1 VNKIETI
8 KNLTAK
14 LLQYCDEY
22 YNLDRPTISDTE
34 YDKKFDELKSLED
47 KTGFWLANSPTR
59 KVQGQVLDCFTKVKH
74 SKPMLSA
81 AKTKDVN
88 EIKRFIGN
96 QPFYCSY
103 KLDGCFTSS
112 CKISMADGTY
122 KNINKIQIGDFVLSC
137 SPDGIVQPKRV
148 SNVFYNGLKKQEEW
162 MTIYTEK
169 GVPKCIDK
177 DDPSYGGTK
186 CTKNHMFFTPNG
198 YIEAQKL
205 KSGDIIYKQYHT
217 PSKIQQQAILGMLL
231 GDGWFVKRSNTY
243 SDVLEIHTSKTK
255 NNGYDDIIYKF
266 EKMFK
271 TFNPKITHKTS
282 GYSKVKNNMTNI
294 NFHTM
299 ALPNYFNDNKNH
311 IRCGITWTDE
321 ILSHMTNLSWAIF
334 FIDDGSLVKSQEE
347 GKNVTNKIA
356 GAILHTNRHPYEN
369 VKILSDYLNNI
380 GLFNYIELEKPI
392 VNEELGDG
400 YIIRI
405 SQDSSMK
412 FFSMIAPYIPRELR
426 AKKLPNRTD
435 IQECEEI
442 KWWENDDSYIGLS
455 EEKIYKITIPS
466 PQREHSLK
474 AYDIEVED
482 NHNYFANNH
491 LVHNCTLVVRYENGE
506 FVQAVTRGNGEI
518 GEDVT
523 AQAKMITNLP
533 MHIDYNDKLELRGEC
548 VISWKNFHKINES
561 LDEPYS
567 HPRNLAAGSLRQ
579 LDTNI
584 TKQRN
589 LSYVVF
595 ECVSDLYDNNALFDS
610 KLDELG
616 YLDCLGFETVG
627 RCTGNVDDCIEGMQ
641 PEWYQYPCDGLIFE
655 MCMKSYSKTL
665 PVTAHHEG
673 CRMALKWADEM
684 YETTLRDVEWNPTR
698 SGLIAPVAIFDEIDL
713 DGALT
718 TRATLHNLSIIEQ
731 LELGIGDTIT
741 VYRSNMVIPKVY
753 DNLTRSNTLTIPTTC
768 PCCGEPTEIK
778 YTDNSKV
785 LMCTNPNCAAKKL
798 AQFTHFVSRKA
809 MNIDGLSEKTLE
821 LLISHG
827 FLHNYKD
834 IYHLK
839 EYKNKI
845 TQLPGMG
852 AKSVDKLLD
861 SIEKSRAVTLDRF
874 ITALGIP
881 NIGSSAAKAISKQ
894 FNGDHYDFVQAL
906 ANGYDFSQIDDFG
919 EITNKSLHD
928 WWDSKDPMAELLPVE
943 MNFIVENDV
952 GSSSNLDG
960 KSFCITGS
968 LTHYPNRDALVK
980 AIEDNGGKYVSG
992 VSKKTDYLINNDTT
1006 STSGKNKKAV
1016 ELNIPIISEEDFLK
1030 MLSE

>member
-1 VNKIETI
+1 MNKIETI
-8 KNLTAK
+8 KNLTAE
-14 LLQYCDEY
+14 LWQYCHEY
-22 YNLDRPTISDTE
+22 YDLDRPTISDTE
-34 YDKKFDELKSLED
+34 YDKKFDELKALED
-47 KTGFWLANSPTR
+47 ETGFWLANSPTR

-81 AKTKDVN
+81 AKTKDIN

-169 GVPKCIDK
+169 GVLKCIDE

-217 PSKIQQQAILGMLL
+217 PSKIQQQALLGMLL

-311 IRCGITWTDE
+311 IRCGITWTAE

-533 MHIDYNDKLELRGEC
+533 MHIDYKDKLELRGEC
-548 VISWKNFHKINES
+548 VISLENFHKINTT

-595 ECVSDLYDNNALFDS
+595 ECVSDLYDEDVLFDS
-610 KLDELG
+610 KWDELG
-616 YLDCLGFETVG
+616 YLDYLGFETVG
-627 RCTGNVDDCIEGMQ
+627 RCTGNIDDCTEGMQ

-665 PVTAHHEG
+665 PATAHHEG
-673 CRMALKWADEM
+673 CRIALKWADEM
-684 YETTLRDVEWNPTR
+684 YETTLLDVEWNPTR
-698 SGLIAPVAIFDEIDL
+698 TGLISPVAVFKPVDL
-713 DGALT
+713 DGAIT

-741 VYRSNMVIPKVY
+741 VYRSNMVIPKID
-753 DNLTRSNTLTIPTTC
+753 DNLTRSNTLQIPTVC

-785 LMCTNPNCAAKKL
+785 LMCTNPNCSAKKI

-839 EYKNKI
+839 EYKNEI

-861 SIEKSRAVTLDRF
+861 SIEKSRTVTLDRF

-928 WWDSKDPMAELLPVE
+928 WWDSKDPMVELLPVE

-1006 STSGKNKKAV
+1006 STSGKNKKAI
-1016 ELNIPIISEEDFLK
+1016 ELNIPIISEDDFLK

>member
-1 VNKIETI
+1 MNKIETI
-8 KNLTAK
+8 KNLTAE
-14 LLQYCDEY
+14 LLQYCHEY
-22 YNLDRPTISDTE
+22 YDLDSPTISDVE
-34 YDKKFDELKSLED
+34 YDKKFDELKELED
-47 KTGFWLANSPTR
+47 ETGFWLANSPTR

-81 AKTKDVN
+81 AKTKDIN
-88 EIKRFIGN
+88 EIKKFIGN

-103 KLDGCFTSS
+103 KLDG
-112 CKISMADGTY
+112 
-122 KNINKIQIGDFVLSC
+122 L
-137 SPDGIVQPKRV
+137 
-148 SNVFYNGLKKQEEW
+148 
-162 MTIYTEK
+162 
-169 GVPKCIDK
+169 
-177 DDPSYGGTK
+177 
-186 CTKNHMFFTPNG
+186 
-198 YIEAQKL
+198 
-205 KSGDIIYKQYHT
+205 
-217 PSKIQQQAILGMLL
+217 
-231 GDGWFVKRSNTY
+231 
-243 SDVLEIHTSKTK
+243 
-255 NNGYDDIIYKF
+255 
-266 EKMFK
+266 
-271 TFNPKITHKTS
+271 
-282 GYSKVKNNMTNI
+282 
-294 NFHTM
+294 
-299 ALPNYFNDNKNH
+299 
-311 IRCGITWTDE
+311 
-321 ILSHMTNLSWAIF
+321 
-334 FIDDGSLVKSQEE
+334 
-347 GKNVTNKIA
+347 
-356 GAILHTNRHPYEN
+356 
-369 VKILSDYLNNI
+369 
-380 GLFNYIELEKPI
+380 
-392 VNEELGDG
+392 
-400 YIIRI
+400 
-405 SQDSSMK
+405 
-412 FFSMIAPYIPRELR
+412 
-426 AKKLPNRTD
+426 
-435 IQECEEI
+435 
-442 KWWENDDSYIGLS
+442 
-455 EEKIYKITIPS
+455 
-466 PQREHSLK
+466 
-474 AYDIEVED
+474 
-482 NHNYFANNH
+482 
-491 LVHNCTLVVRYENGE
+491 TLVVRYENGE

-523 AQAKMITNLP
+523 AQARMISNLP
-533 MHIDYNDKLELRGEC
+533 MHIDYKDKLELRGEC
-548 VISWKNFHKINES
+548 VISRENFHKINAT

-595 ECVSDLYDNNALFDS
+595 ECVSDIHLENVNNDIFDS
-610 KLDELG
+610 KWECLDEL
-616 YLDCLGFETVG
+616 DDLGFETVE
-627 RCTGNVDDCIEGMQ
+627 RCVGTIDDCAEGMQ
-641 PEWYQYPCDGLIFE
+641 PEWYQYPCDGLVFE
-655 MCMKSYSKTL
+655 MCRKSYSKTL
-665 PVTAHHEG
+665 PATAHHEG

-741 VYRSNMVIPKVY
+741 VYRSNMVIPKIY

-827 FLHNYKD
+827 FLHNYND

-839 EYKNKI
+839 DYRYKLI
-845 TQLPGMG
+845 LLDGLG
-852 AKSVDKLLD
+852 EKSVDKLLD
-861 SIEKSRAVTLDRF
+861 SIEKSRTVTLDRF

-906 ANGYDFSQIDDFG
+906 TNGYDFSQIDDFG

-928 WWDSKDPMAELLPVE
+928 WWDSKDPMVELLPVE

-968 LTHYPNRDALVK
+968 LTHYQNRDALVK

-992 VSKKTDYLINNDTT
+992 VSKKTDFLINNDTT
-1006 STSGKNKKAV
+1006 STSGKNKKAM
-1016 ELNIPIISEEDFLK
+1016 ELGIPIISEEDFLK
-1030 MLSE
+1030 MIGE

>member
-1 VNKIETI
+1 MNKIETI

-22 YNLDRPTISDTE
+22 YNLDRPTISDAE

-47 KTGFWLANSPTR
+47 ETGFWLANSPTR

-81 AKTKDVN
+81 AKTKDAN
-88 EIKRFIGN
+88 EIKKFIGN

-103 KLDGCFTSS
+103 KLDG
-112 CKISMADGTY
+112 
-122 KNINKIQIGDFVLSC
+122 L
-137 SPDGIVQPKRV
+137 
-148 SNVFYNGLKKQEEW
+148 
-162 MTIYTEK
+162 
-169 GVPKCIDK
+169 
-177 DDPSYGGTK
+177 
-186 CTKNHMFFTPNG
+186 
-198 YIEAQKL
+198 
-205 KSGDIIYKQYHT
+205 
-217 PSKIQQQAILGMLL
+217 
-231 GDGWFVKRSNTY
+231 
-243 SDVLEIHTSKTK
+243 
-255 NNGYDDIIYKF
+255 
-266 EKMFK
+266 
-271 TFNPKITHKTS
+271 
-282 GYSKVKNNMTNI
+282 
-294 NFHTM
+294 
-299 ALPNYFNDNKNH
+299 
-311 IRCGITWTDE
+311 
-321 ILSHMTNLSWAIF
+321 
-334 FIDDGSLVKSQEE
+334 
-347 GKNVTNKIA
+347 
-356 GAILHTNRHPYEN
+356 
-369 VKILSDYLNNI
+369 
-380 GLFNYIELEKPI
+380 
-392 VNEELGDG
+392 
-400 YIIRI
+400 
-405 SQDSSMK
+405 
-412 FFSMIAPYIPRELR
+412 
-426 AKKLPNRTD
+426 
-435 IQECEEI
+435 
-442 KWWENDDSYIGLS
+442 
-455 EEKIYKITIPS
+455 
-466 PQREHSLK
+466 
-474 AYDIEVED
+474 
-482 NHNYFANNH
+482 
-491 LVHNCTLVVRYENGE
+491 TLVVRYENGE
-506 FVQAVTRGNGEI
+506 FIQAVTRGNGEI

-523 AQAKMITNLP
+523 AQARMITNLP

-595 ECVSDLYDNNALFDS
+595 ECVSDLYDSHTLFDS

-627 RCTGNVDDCIEGMQ
+627 RCTGNIDDCIEGMQ

-684 YETTLRDVEWNPTR
+684 YESTLRDVEWNPTR

-809 MNIDGLSEKTLE
+809 MSIDGLSEKTLE

-834 IYHLK
+834 IYRLK
-839 EYKNKI
+839 EHKNEI

-852 AKSVDKLLD
+852 VKSVDKLLD
-861 SIEKSRAVTLDRF
+861 SIEKSRTVTLDRF

-919 EITNKSLHD
+919 EITNKSIHD
-928 WWDSKDPMAELLPVE
+928 WWNSKDPMVELLPVE

-1006 STSGKNKKAV
+1006 STSGKNKKAI
-1016 ELNIPIISEEDFLK
+1016 ELDIPIISENDFLK

>member
-1 VNKIETI
+1 MNKIETI

-47 KTGFWLANSPTR
+47 QTGFWLANSPTR

-81 AKTKDVN
+81 AKTKDIN
-88 EIKRFIGN
+88 EIKRFIGD

-103 KLDGCFTSS
+103 KLDG
-112 CKISMADGTY
+112 
-122 KNINKIQIGDFVLSC
+122 L
-137 SPDGIVQPKRV
+137 
-148 SNVFYNGLKKQEEW
+148 
-162 MTIYTEK
+162 
-169 GVPKCIDK
+169 
-177 DDPSYGGTK
+177 
-186 CTKNHMFFTPNG
+186 
-198 YIEAQKL
+198 
-205 KSGDIIYKQYHT
+205 
-217 PSKIQQQAILGMLL
+217 
-231 GDGWFVKRSNTY
+231 
-243 SDVLEIHTSKTK
+243 
-255 NNGYDDIIYKF
+255 
-266 EKMFK
+266 
-271 TFNPKITHKTS
+271 
-282 GYSKVKNNMTNI
+282 
-294 NFHTM
+294 
-299 ALPNYFNDNKNH
+299 
-311 IRCGITWTDE
+311 
-321 ILSHMTNLSWAIF
+321 
-334 FIDDGSLVKSQEE
+334 
-347 GKNVTNKIA
+347 
-356 GAILHTNRHPYEN
+356 
-369 VKILSDYLNNI
+369 
-380 GLFNYIELEKPI
+380 
-392 VNEELGDG
+392 
-400 YIIRI
+400 
-405 SQDSSMK
+405 
-412 FFSMIAPYIPRELR
+412 
-426 AKKLPNRTD
+426 
-435 IQECEEI
+435 
-442 KWWENDDSYIGLS
+442 
-455 EEKIYKITIPS
+455 
-466 PQREHSLK
+466 
-474 AYDIEVED
+474 
-482 NHNYFANNH
+482 
-491 LVHNCTLVVRYENGE
+491 TLVVRYENGE

-523 AQAKMITNLP
+523 AQARMISNLP
-533 MHIDYNDKLELRGEC
+533 MHIDYKDKLELRGEC

-561 LDEPYS
+561 LDDPYS

-595 ECVSDLYDNNALFDS
+595 ECVSDLYDNNALLDS
-610 KLDELG
+610 KWDELG
-616 YLDCLGFETVG
+616 YLDYLGFETVG
-627 RCTGNVDDCIEGMQ
+627 RCTGNIDDCTEGMQ

-684 YETTLRDVEWNPTR
+684 YETTLRYVEWNPTR

-768 PCCGEPTEIK
+768 PCCGDPTEIK

-785 LMCTNPNCAAKKL
+785 LMCTNLNCAAKKL

-809 MNIDGLSEKTLE
+809 MSIDGLSEKTLE

-834 IYHLK
+834 IYRLK
-839 EYKNKI
+839 EHKNEI

-852 AKSVDKLLD
+852 VKSVDKLLD
-861 SIEKSRAVTLDRF
+861 SIEKSRTVTLDRF

-919 EITNKSLHD
+919 EITNKSIHD
-928 WWDSKDPMAELLPVE
+928 WWNSKDPMVELLPVE
-943 MNFIVENDV
+943 MTFVVENDV
-952 GSSSNLDG
+952 SSSSSLNG

-968 LTHYPNRDALVK
+968 LTHYANRDALVK

-1006 STSGKNKKAV
+1006 STSGKNKKAI
-1016 ELNIPIISEEDFLK
+1016 ELNIPIISEDDFLK

>member
-1 VNKIETI
+1 MNKIETI
-8 KNLTAK
+8 KNLTAE
-14 LLQYCDEY
+14 LWQYCHEY
-22 YNLDRPTISDTE
+22 YDLDRPTISDTE
-34 YDKKFDELKSLED
+34 YDKKFDELKALED
-47 KTGFWLANSPTR
+47 ETGFWLANSPTR

-81 AKTKDVN
+81 AKTKDIN
-88 EIKRFIGN
+88 EIKRFIGD

-103 KLDGCFTSS
+103 KLDGLT
-112 CKISMADGTY
+112 
-122 KNINKIQIGDFVLSC
+122 
-137 SPDGIVQPKRV
+137 
-148 SNVFYNGLKKQEEW
+148 
-162 MTIYTEK
+162 
-169 GVPKCIDK
+169 
-177 DDPSYGGTK
+177 
-186 CTKNHMFFTPNG
+186 
-198 YIEAQKL
+198 
-205 KSGDIIYKQYHT
+205 
-217 PSKIQQQAILGMLL
+217 LL
-231 GDGWFVKRSNTY
+231 
-243 SDVLEIHTSKTK
+243 
-255 NNGYDDIIYKF
+255 
-266 EKMFK
+266 
-271 TFNPKITHKTS
+271 
-282 GYSKVKNNMTNI
+282 
-294 NFHTM
+294 
-299 ALPNYFNDNKNH
+299 
-311 IRCGITWTDE
+311 
-321 ILSHMTNLSWAIF
+321 
-334 FIDDGSLVKSQEE
+334 
-347 GKNVTNKIA
+347 
-356 GAILHTNRHPYEN
+356 
-369 VKILSDYLNNI
+369 
-380 GLFNYIELEKPI
+380 
-392 VNEELGDG
+392 
-400 YIIRI
+400 
-405 SQDSSMK
+405 
-412 FFSMIAPYIPRELR
+412 
-426 AKKLPNRTD
+426 
-435 IQECEEI
+435 
-442 KWWENDDSYIGLS
+442 
-455 EEKIYKITIPS
+455 
-466 PQREHSLK
+466 
-474 AYDIEVED
+474 
-482 NHNYFANNH
+482 
-491 LVHNCTLVVRYENGE
+491 VRYKDGE

-523 AQAKMITNLP
+523 AQARMITNLP
-533 MHIDYNDKLELRGEC
+533 MHIDYKDKLELRGEC
-548 VISWKNFHKINES
+548 VISLENFHKINAT

-595 ECVSDLYDNNALFDS
+595 ECVSDIHLENVNNDIFDS
-610 KLDELG
+610 KWECLDEL
-616 YLDCLGFETVG
+616 DDLGFETVE
-627 RCTGNVDDCIEGMQ
+627 RCVGTIDDCAEGMQ
-641 PEWYQYPCDGLIFE
+641 PEWYQYPCDGLVFE
-655 MCMKSYSKTL
+655 MCRKSYSKTL
-665 PVTAHHEG
+665 PATAHHEG

-718 TRATLHNLSIIEQ
+718 TRATLHNLFIIEQ

-894 FNGDHYDFVQAL
+894 FNGGHYDFVQAL

-928 WWDSKDPMAELLPVE
+928 WWDSKDPMVELLPVE

-1006 STSGKNKKAV
+1006 STSGKNKKAI
-1016 ELNIPIISEEDFLK
+1016 ELNIPIISEDDFLK

>member
-22 YNLDRPTISDTE
+22 YNLDRPTISDAE

-47 KTGFWLANSPTR
+47 ETGFWLANSPTR

-81 AKTKDVN
+81 AKTKDAN
-88 EIKRFIGN
+88 EIKKFIGN
-96 QPFYCSY
+96 RPFYCSY
-103 KLDGCFTSS
+103 KLDG
-112 CKISMADGTY
+112 
-122 KNINKIQIGDFVLSC
+122 L
-137 SPDGIVQPKRV
+137 
-148 SNVFYNGLKKQEEW
+148 
-162 MTIYTEK
+162 
-169 GVPKCIDK
+169 
-177 DDPSYGGTK
+177 
-186 CTKNHMFFTPNG
+186 
-198 YIEAQKL
+198 
-205 KSGDIIYKQYHT
+205 
-217 PSKIQQQAILGMLL
+217 
-231 GDGWFVKRSNTY
+231 
-243 SDVLEIHTSKTK
+243 
-255 NNGYDDIIYKF
+255 
-266 EKMFK
+266 
-271 TFNPKITHKTS
+271 
-282 GYSKVKNNMTNI
+282 
-294 NFHTM
+294 
-299 ALPNYFNDNKNH
+299 
-311 IRCGITWTDE
+311 
-321 ILSHMTNLSWAIF
+321 
-334 FIDDGSLVKSQEE
+334 
-347 GKNVTNKIA
+347 
-356 GAILHTNRHPYEN
+356 
-369 VKILSDYLNNI
+369 
-380 GLFNYIELEKPI
+380 
-392 VNEELGDG
+392 
-400 YIIRI
+400 
-405 SQDSSMK
+405 
-412 FFSMIAPYIPRELR
+412 
-426 AKKLPNRTD
+426 
-435 IQECEEI
+435 
-442 KWWENDDSYIGLS
+442 
-455 EEKIYKITIPS
+455 
-466 PQREHSLK
+466 
-474 AYDIEVED
+474 
-482 NHNYFANNH
+482 
-491 LVHNCTLVVRYENGE
+491 TLVVRYENGE

-523 AQAKMITNLP
+523 AQAMMISNLP

-627 RCTGNVDDCIEGMQ
+627 RCTGNIDDCIEGMQ

-839 EYKNKI
+839 EHRDKLI
-845 TQLPGMG
+845 LLDGLG

-861 SIEKSRAVTLDRF
+861 SIEKSRDVTLDRF

-881 NIGSSAAKAISKQ
+881 NVGSSAAKAINQK
-894 FNGDHYDFVQAL
+894 FNGSYVDFVNAIGRQF
-906 ANGYDFSQIDDFG
+906 DFTTLYDFG
-919 EITNKSLHD
+919 ETMN
-928 WWDSKDPMAELLPVE
+928 DSIY
-943 MNFIVENDV
+943 NWF
-952 GSSSNLDG
+952 
-960 KSFCITGS
+960 
-968 LTHYPNRDALVK
+968 
-980 AIEDNGGKYVSG
+980 EDNKEDMHNLAKELYFDTYEPIAVSENPFVGKTLVVTGKLNHFTRDSINAKITSIG
-992 VSKKTDYLINNDTT
+992 AKTAGSVSKKTDFLITNDA
-1006 STSGKNKKAV
+1006 SGSSKYKKAM
-1016 ELNIPIISEEDFLK
+1016 ELGVPVISEEEFLN
-1030 MLSE
+1030 MIG